1 MNLSD
6 TIVALS
12 TAQGTAAIAVI
23 RISGNKS
30 IKIIDKLFESKTGK
44 SIVESASN
52 KAIFGEIIFKNKIVD
67 EVIVTSFKNPK
78 SYTGEDV
85 IEISC
90 HGSEYIQKKVIE
102 LILNFGA
109 RMAEPGEFT
118 LRAYLNKKMDLSQAE
133 SVADLISSKSESSHH
148 IAINH
153 LRGGISNTLGQLRQQ
168 LLEFTSLIE
177 LELDFSE
184 EDVVFADRKKL
195 FELLQKIKLTIE
207 SLLTS
212 FSTGNA
218 IKNGIPVSIVGIPN
232 VGKSSLLNALF
243 KDKKAIVSNI
253 EGTTRDSIEDTLNIG
268 GILYRFI
275 DTAGLRE
282 TKDEIESIGIEIT
295 KEKISSS
302 KILIYMVDISTQSSD
317 EVVKAVKELSNDNI
331 SIFLVINKIDI
342 SKKDDLNI
350 YLKELQKKNVSDF
363 VFHTE
368 CISTFNNDDIEK
380 LKSHFSGKYHWNSS
394 NTLITNQRHWAAL
407 QLALESINAVING
420 LNSGIS
426 SDLLTIDIKQCLH
439 EIGTITGEVTTDDI
453 LGNIFSNFC
462 IGK

>member
-1 MNLSD
+1 MNLSE

-23 RISGNKS
+23 RISGNNS
-30 IKIIDKLFESKTGK
+30 FKIIDKLFQSKTGK
-44 SIVESASN
+44 SIFESESN

-78 SYTGEDV
+78 SYTGEDI

-184 EDVVFADRKKL
+184 EDVVFADRKML

-342 SKKDDLNI
+342 SKEDDLNI
-350 YLKELQKKNVSDF
+350 YLKELEKKNVSDF
-363 VFHTE
+363 IFHTE

-380 LKSHFSGKYHWNSS
+380 LKSHFSGKYHWNTS

-407 QLALESINAVING
+407 QLALESINAVIKG
-420 LNSGIS
+420 LDGGIS

>member
-44 SIVESASN
+44 SIVESESN

-102 LILNFGA
+102 LILNCGA

-184 EDVVFADRKKL
+184 EDVVFADRKML

-317 EVVKAVKELSNDNI
+317 EVVKAVRELSNDNI

-350 YLKELQKKNVSDF
+350 YLKELEKKNVSDF

-380 LKSHFSGKYHWNSS
+380 LKSHFSGKYDWNSS

-407 QLALESINAVING
+407 QLALQSINEVIKG
-420 LNSGIS
+420 LNSGVS

>member
-44 SIVESASN
+44 SIVESESN

-102 LILNFGA
+102 LILNCGA

-195 FELLQKIKLTIE
+195 FELLQKIKLTIAGRVYPLNVNKDDE
-207 SLLTS
+207 SQIRES
-212 FSTGNA
+212 AKSINSMINHFE
-218 IKNGIPVSIVGIPN
+218 KNYAV
-232 VGKSSLLNALF
+232 
-243 KDKKAIVSNI
+243 KDKQDVLAMCALQIAVQ
-253 EGTTRDSIEDTLNIG
+253 SI
-268 GILYRFI
+268 
-275 DTAGLRE
+275 
-282 TKDEIESIGIEIT
+282 KDFD
-295 KEKISSS
+295 SS
-302 KILIYMVDISTQSSD
+302 K
-317 EVVKAVKELSNDNI
+317 KENN
-331 SIFLVINKIDI
+331 
-342 SKKDDLNI
+342 DLNKKLLDLNEF
-350 YLKELQKKNVSDF
+350 LK
-363 VFHTE
+363 
-368 CISTFNNDDIEK
+368 
-380 LKSHFSGKYHWNSS
+380 KYSEN
-394 NTLITNQRHWAAL
+394 
-407 QLALESINAVING
+407 
-420 LNSGIS
+420 
-426 SDLLTIDIKQCLH
+426 
-439 EIGTITGEVTTDDI
+439 
-453 LGNIFSNFC
+453 
-462 IGK
+462 

>member
-23 RISGNKS
+23 RISGNNS

-44 SIVESASN
+44 SIFESESN
-52 KAIFGEIIFKNKIVD
+52 KAIFGEIFFKNKIVD

-102 LILNFGA
+102 LIINCGA

-350 YLKELQKKNVSDF
+350 YLKELEKKNVSDF

-407 QLALESINAVING
+407 KLALESINAVING

>member
-1 MNLSD
+1 M
-6 TIVALS
+6 V
-12 TAQGTAAIAVI
+12 Q
-23 RISGNKS
+23 S
-30 IKIIDKLFESKTGK
+30 IYK
-44 SIVESASN
+44 
-52 KAIFGEIIFKNKIVD
+52 
-67 EVIVTSFKNPK
+67 
-78 SYTGEDV
+78 
-85 IEISC
+85 
-90 HGSEYIQKKVIE
+90 KKVIE
-102 LILNFGA
+102 LIINRGA

-331 SIFLVINKIDI
+331 SIFLVINKI
-342 SKKDDLNI
+342 
-350 YLKELQKKNVSDF
+350 
-363 VFHTE
+363 
-368 CISTFNNDDIEK
+368 C
-380 LKSHFSGKYHWNSS
+380 
-394 NTLITNQRHWAAL
+394 
-407 QLALESINAVING
+407 
-420 LNSGIS
+420 
-426 SDLLTIDIKQCLH
+426 LLYTSPSPRD
-439 EIGTITGEVTTDDI
+439 
-453 LGNIFSNFC
+453 
-462 IGK
+462 

>member
-23 RISGNKS
+23 RISGNNS
-30 IKIIDKLFESKTGK
+30 IKIIDKLFESKSGK
-44 SIVESASN
+44 SVFESESN
-52 KAIFGEIIFKNKIVD
+52 KAIFGEIFFKNKIVD

-102 LILNFGA
+102 LILNCGA

-317 EVVKAVKELSNDNI
+317 EVVKAVKNSVMI
-331 SIFLVINKIDI
+331 IF
-342 SKKDDLNI
+342 
-350 YLKELQKKNVSDF
+350 QF
-363 VFHTE
+363 F
-368 CISTFNNDDIEK
+368 
-380 LKSHFSGKYHWNSS
+380 
-394 NTLITNQRHWAAL
+394 
-407 QLALESINAVING
+407 
-420 LNSGIS
+420 
-426 SDLLTIDIKQCLH
+426 
-439 EIGTITGEVTTDDI
+439 
-453 LGNIFSNFC
+453 
-462 IGK
+462 

>member
-1 MNLSD
+1 MNLSE

-23 RISGNKS
+23 RISGNNS
-30 IKIIDKLFESKTGK
+30 FKIIDKLFQSKTGK
-44 SIVESASN
+44 SIFESESN

-78 SYTGEDV
+78 SYTGEDI

-184 EDVVFADRKKL
+184 EDVVFADRKML

-342 SKKDDLNI
+342 SKEDDLNI
-350 YLKELQKKNVSDF
+350 YLKELEKKNVSDF
-363 VFHTE
+363 IFHTE

-394 NTLITNQRHWAAL
+394 NTLISNQRHWAAL

-420 LNSGIS
+420 LDSGIS

>member
-1 MNLSD
+1 
-6 TIVALS
+6 
-12 TAQGTAAIAVI
+12 
-23 RISGNKS
+23 
-30 IKIIDKLFESKTGK
+30 
-44 SIVESASN
+44 
-52 KAIFGEIIFKNKIVD
+52 
-67 EVIVTSFKNPK
+67 
-78 SYTGEDV
+78 
-85 IEISC
+85 
-90 HGSEYIQKKVIE
+90 
-102 LILNFGA
+102 
-109 RMAEPGEFT
+109 
-118 LRAYLNKKMDLSQAE
+118 MDLSQAE

>member
-23 RISGNKS
+23 RISGNNS
-30 IKIIDKLFESKTGK
+30 FKIIDKLFQSKTGK
-44 SIVESASN
+44 SIVKSESN
-52 KAIFGEIIFKNKIVD
+52 KAIFGEIIYKNKIVD
-67 EVIVTSFKNPK
+67 EVIVTTFKNPK
-78 SYTGEDV
+78 SYTGEDI

-102 LILNFGA
+102 LIINRGA

-317 EVVKAVKELSNDNI
+317 EVVKAVKELNNDNI

-342 SKKDDLNI
+342 SKEDDLNI
-350 YLKELQKKNVSDF
+350 YLKDLKNKNVSDF

-394 NTLITNQRHWAAL
+394 NTLISNQRHWAAL

-420 LNSGIS
+420 LDSGIS

>member
-30 IKIIDKLFESKTGK
+30 IKIIDKLFESKNGK
-44 SIVESASN
+44 SIFESESN
-52 KAIFGEIIFKNKIVD
+52 KAIFGEIFFKNKIVD

-102 LILNFGA
+102 LILNCGA

-153 LRGGISNTLGQLRQQ
+153 LRGGISNTLGQLRKQ
-168 LLEFTSLIE
+168 LIEFTSLIE

-342 SKKDDLNI
+342 SKEDDLNI
-350 YLKELQKKNVSDF
+350 YLKELEKKNVSDF
-363 VFHTE
+363 IFHTE

-394 NTLITNQRHWAAL
+394 NILITNQRHWAAL
-407 QLALESINAVING
+407 QLALESINAVIKG
-420 LNSGIS
+420 LKSGIS

>member
-44 SIVESASN
+44 SIAESESN

-67 EVIVTSFKNPK
+67 EVIVTSFKKPK

-102 LILNFGA
+102 LILNLGA

-342 SKKDDLNI
+342 SKEDDLNI
-350 YLKELQKKNVSDF
+350 YLKELEKKNVSDF
-363 VFHTE
+363 IFHTE

-407 QLALESINAVING
+407 KLALESINAVING
-420 LNSGIS
+420 LDSGIS

>member
-23 RISGNKS
+23 RISGKNS
-30 IKIIDKLFESKTGK
+30 IKIIDKLFQSKTGK
-44 SIVESASN
+44 SIFESESN

-67 EVIVTSFKNPK
+67 EVIVTSFKQPK

-102 LILNFGA
+102 LILNLGA

-207 SLLTS
+207 TLLTS